1 MAAHSAELKYVCA
14 LIFPLM
20 NLHHTL
26 LITAFFDST
35 KHFCFCHTL
44 FTVPF
49 AGYSC
54 TLWTSNNFTFSVV
67 KNRIFLDCVLET
79 HQTNWDIFSIP
90 AEAQMFI

>member
-1 MAAHSAELKYVCA
+1 MKSSSLYSLSGVFLLLFSLSGCPLADKSLRTLMAAHSAELKYVCA

-54 TLWTSNNFTFSVV
+54 TL
-67 KNRIFLDCVLET
+67 
-79 HQTNWDIFSIP
+79 
-90 AEAQMFI
+90 